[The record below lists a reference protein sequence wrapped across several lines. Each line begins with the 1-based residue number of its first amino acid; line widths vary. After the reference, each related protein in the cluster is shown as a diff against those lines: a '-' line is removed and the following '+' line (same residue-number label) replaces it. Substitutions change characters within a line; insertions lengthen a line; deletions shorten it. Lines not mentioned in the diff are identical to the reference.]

1 MKSLIISKTM
11 LKMWQREIN
20 KIFDTTMK
28 RILAILFFLFTV
40 TIAAIIGYSFT
51 GAFLKAFLTGREQSL
66 GLLATSMSINAS
78 IFTSLLFVLIKV
90 RTPEQDRFSM
100 QLSWLPL
107 TTFQKSLGYF
117 IPIMAV
123 VSSIILFIIGILLIP
138 NFIINRIG
146 IGFSIGFFAMI
157 FVQTIFVLSFINLI
171 YNITYMFILK
181 IKFPLQKFFSL
192 FVLLVLVSGYIL
204 AHFNINKIAKAYQ
217 TFDYHFMYFSAPF
230 FLSLQGIYPEGV
242 NYFILTGFILFTII
256 CAFMSMSLM
265 PIMSEKRS
273 LKLLS
278 SLPFPSA
285 KGWSLLVK
293 EIKSQVRNEENIL
306 NFILLF
312 IIIVFVKYRFN
323 LDFSDQ
329 KLIILSAF
337 SGLIAF
343 NSFGNDRIVLP
354 VYKTIGLKPSEVV
367 LFKYCGLVVI
377 GMLQVFLLALFT
389 WTAPESFIVLLQ
401 SIGVLLNSCGLF
413 YLVGILL
420 PLDRNNPYTG
430 IFSFGML
437 IIMMIPIFF
446 IGNYLIGSAGIEL
459 QWIMLLC
466 FELLL
471 LFVIH
476 KGFKWR
482 YEHDSAS

>member
-1 MKSLIISKTM
+1 
-11 LKMWQREIN
+11 MWQREIN

-242 NYFILTGFILFTII
+242 NYFILTGFILF
-256 CAFMSMSLM
+256 
-265 PIMSEKRS
+265 
-273 LKLLS
+273 
-278 SLPFPSA
+278 
-285 KGWSLLVK
+285 
-293 EIKSQVRNEENIL
+293 
-306 NFILLF
+306 
-312 IIIVFVKYRFN
+312 Y
-323 LDFSDQ
+323 
-329 KLIILSAF
+329 
-337 SGLIAF
+337 
-343 NSFGNDRIVLP
+343 
-354 VYKTIGLKPSEVV
+354 
-367 LFKYCGLVVI
+367 
-377 GMLQVFLLALFT
+377 
-389 WTAPESFIVLLQ
+389 
-401 SIGVLLNSCGLF
+401 
-413 YLVGILL
+413 
-420 PLDRNNPYTG
+420 
-430 IFSFGML
+430 
-437 IIMMIPIFF
+437 
-446 IGNYLIGSAGIEL
+446 NYLCIYVNVSYADHVRKKIAQAVKQPSVPFCQRLEPSCERDQITGE
-459 QWIMLLC
+459 
-466 FELLL
+466 
-471 LFVIH
+471 
-476 KGFKWR
+476 K
-482 YEHDSAS
+482 